1 MITAES
7 GIGSTRELGK
17 YLGMPILQKRM
28 NKETFGEILE
38 RVSARLAGWKSKS
51 LLSLAGRITLTK
63 SVLASIPVHSMSAI
77 LLPAATWES
86 FAIVCVGY
94 HG

>member
-38 RVSARLAGWKSKS
+38 RVSARLAGWKSKLGGSDHSYKVCARFYPGS
-51 LLSLAGRITLTK
+51 LYECH
-63 SVLASIPVHSMSAI
+63 SVACGHMGEL
-77 LLPAATWES
+77 
-86 FAIVCVGY
+86 G
-94 HG
+94 